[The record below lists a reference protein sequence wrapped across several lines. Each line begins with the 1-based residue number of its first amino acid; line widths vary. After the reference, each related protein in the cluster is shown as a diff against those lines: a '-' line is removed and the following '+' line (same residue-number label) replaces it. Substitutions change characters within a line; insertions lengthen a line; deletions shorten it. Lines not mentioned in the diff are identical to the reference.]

1 MFTFTNRSLPEITR
15 AKRAV
20 RRPAPERGPVLGD
33 LRLEVRGG
41 RCEEREDL
49 DLLTSDLIP
58 FTSV

>member
-1 MFTFTNRSLPEITR
+1 VKSVRSRLSS
-15 AKRAV
+15 V
-20 RRPAPERGPVLGD
+20 VPERGPVLGD

-58 FTSV
+58 LTSV

>member
-1 MFTFTNRSLPEITR
+1 M
-15 AKRAV
+15 